1 MCFVVVDMYIL
12 CIYLFLYMNQS
23 LHPSLLCSY
32 VHIHFIFMHLEAAGN
47 MLLVT
52 KPDVAQ
58 FDKFGGQSL
67 VFSNQQIHFCRSIFV
82 S

>member
-1 MCFVVVDMYIL
+1 MY
-12 CIYLFLYMNQS
+12 QS
-23 LHPSLLCSY
+23 PSIPMFNVRS
-32 VHIHFIFMHLEAAGN
+32 HFIFMHLEAAGN

-67 VFSNQQIHFCRSIFV
+67 VFRNQQIHFCRSIFV